1 MSKGNH
7 TTTQPDKLGSDPAVK
22 EVFLKMGK
30 FKHVVSVSLAILL
43 TLSALASQA
52 AVKPNPLFSNGAVLQ
67 QGMRL
72 PVFGTA
78 TDEKVTV
85 EFQGQ
90 KVSAIVSGGYWILHL
105 KPLRAGG
112 PFTMKINDLEL
123 TNILVGE
130 VWLCSGQSNMGFMV
144 SQSENAEPAI
154 ASSKDSMLRLL
165 TVPKGDKRGEFAVSW
180 RECGPDT
187 VGTFTAVG
195 YFFGRDLRKDLKV
208 PVGLID
214 CSVGG
219 TPAEA
224 WTSREVL
231 KANFPYMLEKDP
243 PRTGKGRPAA
253 LYNAMIAPLQPYG
266 IRGVIWYQGEG
277 NAPRA
282 YEYRSLFPAMIKN
295 WRQAWGQGD
304 FPFYFVQLAPF
315 ASPAA
320 EGSWAELREAQL
332 LTVKTVPNTAMAVIT
347 DIGTET
353 NIHPPNKEPVG
364 HRLALAAR
372 ALVYGEPIEYSGPI
386 YKEMNVEASK
396 AIIAFDH
403 VDGGLVSAQKQ
414 LPGFTICGAD
424 GKFIPALAEIRRD
437 RGVVVWSPDVP
448 NPVAVRFGWSNWMV
462 VDLFNKVGLPAS
474 PFRTDDFPM
483 ITKPE

>member
-1 MSKGNH
+1 MC
-7 TTTQPDKLGSDPAVK
+7 TMTRRL
-22 EVFLKMGK
+22 
-30 FKHVVSVSLAILL
+30 SVLL
-43 TLSALASQA
+43 LIGLIALSAASA
-52 AVKPNPLFSNGAVLQ
+52 AVKPNPLFSDGAVLQ

-90 KVSAIVSGGYWILHL
+90 KVTAVVSGGYWILHL
-105 KPLRAGG
+105 KPLKPGG

-123 TNILVGE
+123 RNILVGE
-130 VWLCSGQSNMGFMV
+130 VWICSGQSNMGFQV
-144 SQSENAEPAI
+144 SQCENADAAI
-154 ASSKDSMLRLL
+154 ASSRDTKLRLL
-165 TVPKGDKRGEFAVSW
+165 SVPKTDKIGEFAVSW
-180 RECGPDT
+180 KECGPDT
-187 VGTFTAVG
+187 VGTFTGVG

-214 CSVGG
+214 SSVGG

-224 WTSREVL
+224 WVSRDML
-231 KANFPYMLEKDP
+231 KANFPYMLAKEP

-266 IRGVIWYQGEG
+266 IRGAIWYQGEA
-277 NAPRA
+277 NAGRA
-282 YEYRSLFPAMIKN
+282 YEYRSLFPALIGN
-295 WRQAWGQGD
+295 WRQAWHQGE

-315 ASPAA
+315 AASA
-320 EGSWAELREAQL
+320 EGTWPELREAQL
-332 LTVKTVPNTAMAVIT
+332 LTARTVPNTAMAVIT
-347 DIGTET
+347 DIGTEK
-353 NIHPPNKEPVG
+353 NIHPPKKEPVG

-372 ALVYGEPIEYSGPI
+372 ALIFGERIEYSGPI
-386 YKEMNVEASK
+386 YKKMDVEADK
-396 AIIAFDH
+396 VLIAFDH
-403 VDGGLVSAQKQ
+403 VDGGLVSSQKQ

-424 GKFIPALAEIRRD
+424 EKFVPAKAEIRRD
-437 RGVVVWSPDVP
+437 TGIVVWSPNVP
-448 NPVAVRFGWSNWMV
+448 NPVAVRYGWSNWMV
-462 VDLFNKVGLPAS
+462 VDLFNKAGLPAS